1 MKNKSN
7 IVALSIPVIVVLIA
21 LIWMVAQHHK
31 TDNKVIVGTF
41 EAPTV
46 DVSSEIP
53 GRIDSIYVDIGNSVK
68 KGQLLATL
76 DGNIM
81 DAKLAQA
88 QGVQEATASLVKKV
102 QNGVRKELVDAA
114 RNEYLMAKSQFEF
127 ADKTYHRY
135 QVLYADSII
144 SKQEMDELEFKHTAA
159 KNQMEAAESNYKMAK
174 NGATPEDLK
183 IVEGKLEAA
192 KGVYQEAKAYYKQL
206 KIVAPVSGEIS
217 EKIGAEGEVMK
228 AGYPVL
234 TLVRMNKI
242 YAIVNVRENQL
253 NTFRKG
259 KVFSGKVP
267 GLGEK
272 TFRFKVSYLAPMADF
287 ATWVP
292 THEKGDFDLKTF
304 EVRLRPVKP
313 IAGLRPGMTLQLT
326 L

>member
-7 IVALSIPVIVVLIA
+7 IIALSIPVVVVVIA
-21 LIWMVAQHHK
+21 LVWMVSQHENSGK
-31 TDNKVIVGTF
+31 KIIVGTF

-53 GRIDSIYVDIGNSVK
+53 GRVDSIYVGLGDSVK

-76 DGNIM
+76 EGNIM
-81 DAKLAQA
+81 NAKLAQA
-88 QGVQEATASLVKKV
+88 QGVQEATASLMKKV
-102 QNGVRKELVDAA
+102 QKGVRKELINAA
-114 RNEYLMAKSQFEF
+114 RNEYLMAKSQYEF

-144 SKQEMDELEFKHTAA
+144 SKQEMDKIEFKHTAA

-174 NGATPEDLK
+174 NGATPEELK
-183 IVEGKLEAA
+183 MVAGKLEAA
-192 KGVYQEAKAYYKQL
+192 KGVYQEAEAYYKQL
-206 KIVAPVSGEIS
+206 RIVAPVSGEIS

-234 TLVRMNKI
+234 TLVRLNKI
-242 YAIVNVRENQL
+242 YAIVNVKENQL

-259 KVFSGKVP
+259 KVFTGKVP

-272 TFRFKVSYLAPMADF
+272 AFQFKVSYLAPMADF

-304 EVRLRPVKP
+304 EVRLTPVKP
-313 IAGLRPGMTLQLT
+313 IAGLRPGMTLQLS

>member
-7 IVALSIPVIVVLIA
+7 IIALSIPIIVVLIA
-21 LIWMVAQHHK
+21 LIWMVSQHQQTGK
-31 TDNKVIVGTF
+31 KVIVGTF

-53 GRIDSIYVDIGNSVK
+53 GRVDSIYVDLGDSVK

-76 DGNIM
+76 KGNIM
-81 DAKLAQA
+81 NAKLAQA
-88 QGVQEATASLVKKV
+88 QGVQEATASLMKKV

-114 RNEYLMAKSQFEF
+114 RNEFLMVKSQFEF
-127 ADKTYHRY
+127 TDKTYHRY
-135 QVLYADSII
+135 QILYADSII
-144 SKQEMDELEFKHTAA
+144 SKQEMDELEYKHTAA

-174 NGATPEDLK
+174 NGATPDDLK

-234 TLVRMNKI
+234 TLIRINKI
-242 YAIVNVRENQL
+242 YAVVNVREDRL
-253 NTFRKG
+253 NAFKMG
-259 KVFSGKVP
+259 KVFAGKVP

-272 TFRFKVSYLAPMADF
+272 TFRFRVSYLAPMADF

-292 THEKGDFDLKTF
+292 TSAKGDFDLKTF
-304 EVRLRPVKP
+304 EVRLLPVKP
-313 IAGLRPGMTLQLT
+313 IAGLRPGMTLQLN